1 MGDGKVLSVT
11 GAPEVQ
17 KQIRG
22 EMEAKALFEQVMS
35 EKFPKQMNNIKSQE
49 GYRHYQS
56 HHSKTAK

>member
-35 EKFPKQMNNIKSQE
+35 EKFPN
-49 GYRHYQS
+49 R
-56 HHSKTAK
+56 